1 MPLTIY
7 PLPRPPKYQLTMD
20 HQAPS
25 PRASSP
31 SPAPR
36 AQSPAVSGDEQQ
48 PSSPT
53 TANALP
59 AIPQQSSPEYRPEF
73 LRSVG
78 ENERH
83 PKGKRKRTAAKDK
96 AILEA
101 AYNANPKPDK
111 AARLDI
117 VKRVSL
123 NEKEVQIWFQ
133 NRRQNDRRKSRPL
146 SPQELAAL
154 RYGGM
159 QILSSDPAPYNTAF
173 SSDITNTSPLQSLS
187 RPEQEPTSPTQP
199 DRPVSQ
205 AGEEPEPVAE
215 VRRETS
221 KWEEP
226 RDNAKELATP
236 APKPRSAHDQSSA
249 LSQSFSASV
258 GYLSNRWNTGNSFTT
273 PAPVTAGRDE
283 PFSFESFSSSCPPAF
298 SAGSILPP
306 PSTQPSRFRIS
317 MSLEGKAEVV
327 ASTISPPRP
336 IAAPPTPDMLQS
348 LRSIRRPNLQ
358 RSHSASPIVTLPPIS
373 VLTSSL
379 TSHSPLPP
387 RLTRGRSRDVHAWE
401 FACDAENREDAL
413 TAQAKNESNGSAI
426 AAISL
431 LRSTSSTG
439 GSPLQQSSSAKR
451 NATISKATPRPG
463 AAKKAKLG
471 RASSSVAR
479 MQSVLE
485 LSEKANHDNQ
495 QVVSSTSEKIKV
507 HARHSPSG
515 HDSDKENWSPDEDGN
530 PRTPYYSHAQSIT
543 GSATTGRR
551 PLPSSATRSE
561 KDYRKHPRRTP
572 ANNKTALNDRANT
585 APVKG
590 RGQRRDKRAA
600 QDSVLEIFEDEEAE
614 NRSPASSRAALDDEV
629 ERFMRGNVSPSKKSD
644 VDAVAGLLSLS
655 QGNWR

>member
-1 MPLTIY
+1 MD
-7 PLPRPPKYQLTMD
+7 YQVS
-20 HQAPS
+20 S

-36 AQSPAVSGDEQQ
+36 SQSPIAWGDEQQ
-48 PSSPT
+48 PGSPT
-53 TANALP
+53 TASALP
-59 AIPQQSSPEYRPEF
+59 TIPQQSSPEYRQEF
-73 LRSVG
+73 SRSVG

-159 QILSSDPAPYNTAF
+159 QILSSDPAPYNASF
-173 SSDITNTSPLQSLS
+173 SSDITTTSPVQPVSH
-187 RPEQEPTSPTQP
+187 PEQEPTSPAQP

-205 AGEEPEPVAE
+205 AGEEAEPIAE
-215 VRRETS
+215 VPREARE
-221 KWEEP
+221 WEEP
-226 RDNAKELATP
+226 QENAKELATP
-236 APKPRSAHDQSSA
+236 KPRPAHDQSSA

-258 GYLSNRWNTGNSFTT
+258 GYLSNRWNAGNSFTT
-273 PAPVTAGRDE
+273 PVNAGRDE
-283 PFSFESFSSSCPPAF
+283 PFSWVTPMMQPITVSPNPSYSLESFSSSCPPAF
-298 SAGSILPP
+298 AAGSILPP
-306 PSTQPSRFRIS
+306 PSTQSSRFRIS

-327 ASTISPPRP
+327 ASVISPPRP

-373 VLTSSL
+373 VLTNSL
-379 TSHSPLPP
+379 TNHSPLPP
-387 RLTRGRSRDVHAWE
+387 RLTRGRSRDVHAWQ

-439 GSPLQQSSSAKR
+439 GSPLQQQSSSAKR
-451 NATISKATPRPG
+451 NATVSKATPRPG
-463 AAKKAKLG
+463 MAKKAKLG

-479 MQSVLE
+479 MQSALG
-485 LSEKANHDNQ
+485 LSEKVNFSNQ
-495 QVVSSTSEKIKV
+495 QGVSTPSEKVKV
-507 HARHSPSG
+507 YAQHSPSG

-530 PRTPYYSHAQSIT
+530 PRTPYYSHAQSIS
-543 GSATTGRR
+543 GMSTTGRR

-572 ANNKTALNDRANT
+572 GNNRVGLNDRANT

-590 RGQRRDKRAA
+590 WGHRRDKRAA
-600 QDSVLEIFEDEEAE
+600 QESVLEIFEDDEAE

>member
-1 MPLTIY
+1 
-7 PLPRPPKYQLTMD
+7 MD
-20 HQAPS
+20 HQALS
-25 PRASSP
+25 QRASSP

-36 AQSPAVSGDEQQ
+36 AQSPIASGDEHQ

-59 AIPQQSSPEYRPEF
+59 AIPQQSSPEYSQEF

-159 QILSSDPAPYNTAF
+159 QILSSDPAPYNTSF
-173 SSDITNTSPLQSLS
+173 SSDITNTSPLQPVS
-187 RPEQEPTSPTQP
+187 RPDPEPTSPAQP

-205 AGEEPEPVAE
+205 AGEETEPVAE
-215 VRRETS
+215 VPREAT

-226 RDNAKELATP
+226 QENAKELATP
-236 APKPRSAHDQSSA
+236 APKPRPAHEQSSA
-249 LSQSFSASV
+249 LSRSFSASV

-273 PAPVTAGRDE
+273 PVTAGHDE
-283 PFSFESFSSSCPPAF
+283 PFSWVTPMMQPITVSPNPSYSLESFSSSCPPAF

-306 PSTQPSRFRIS
+306 PSTQSSRFRIS

-336 IAAPPTPDMLQS
+336 IAAPPAPDMLQS

-379 TSHSPLPP
+379 TNHSPLPP

-463 AAKKAKLG
+463 MAKKAKLG

-479 MQSVLE
+479 MQSALG
-485 LSEKANHDNQ
+485 LSEKANLANQ
-495 QVVSSTSEKIKV
+495 QDISTPSEKIKV
-507 HARHSPSG
+507 HTQHSPSG

-530 PRTPYYSHAQSIT
+530 PRTPYYSHIQPIM
-543 GSATTGRR
+543 GSSTTGRR

-561 KDYRKHPRRTP
+561 KDYRKNPRRTP
-572 ANNKTALNDRANT
+572 VNNRAALNNRANT

-590 RGQRRDKRAA
+590 WGQRRDKRAA
-600 QDSVLEIFEDEEAE
+600 RDSVLEIFEDDEAE